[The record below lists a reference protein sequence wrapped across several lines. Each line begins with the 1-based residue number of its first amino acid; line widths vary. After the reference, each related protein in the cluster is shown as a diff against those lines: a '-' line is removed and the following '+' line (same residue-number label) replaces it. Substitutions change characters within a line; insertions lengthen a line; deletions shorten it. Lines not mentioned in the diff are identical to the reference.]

1 MLERVGSGI
10 AATLPSSACARRA
23 RRAGLALARRAD
35 RINNDLL
42 LATECGCGD
51 GCTACGYARGLAPVD
66 LRADEAPSSSPS
78 GSGIRTFQRRWQP
91 NPTRRRSQIV
101 CDLNRSAEKR
111 GGVAACTAR
120 ESTRGGA
127 QRLGL
132 VGSTWPTAMKGNDE
146 MSPNT
151 AKSNGPTQL
160 ESASRLPEVGA
171 STLATAGAST
181 ACAMSNAVWPGRRP
195 RLPAAYR
202 GRGGAHR
209 GSRCLGWSGVVAADG
224 EVVGDANAAAAKQ
237 SGSKVDRRVR
247 ADLSTA
253 TMVELRARGLSSRE
267 IGKRLGAPAAR

>member
-35 RINNDLL
+35 RIINDLL

-91 NPTRRRSQIV
+91 SPTRRRSQIV

-151 AKSNGPTQL
+151 AKSNGPTQPGIRFAVAGSRREHVGNRRSVNRLRDVECGLAWPPPSAPGSVSRARRCAPRQPVPWL
-160 ESASRLPEVGA
+160 EWR
-171 STLATAGAST
+171 
-181 ACAMSNAVWPGRRP
+181 CRRGRRS
-195 RLPAAYR
+195 
-202 GRGGAHR
+202 GR
-209 GSRCLGWSGVVAADG
+209 
-224 EVVGDANAAAAKQ
+224 
-237 SGSKVDRRVR
+237 
-247 ADLSTA
+247 
-253 TMVELRARGLSSRE
+253 
-267 IGKRLGAPAAR
+267 